1 MEKSSQ
7 FSQKEYK
14 EEEEEEEEECNFSL
28 THKIPKRWMAE
39 KVVTNLDTQ
48 L

>member
-1 MEKSSQ
+1 MKKSSQ

-14 EEEEEEEEECNFSL
+14 EEEEEECNFSL

>member
-1 MEKSSQ
+1 MKKSSQ

-28 THKIPKRWMAE
+28 THKIPKR
-39 KVVTNLDTQ
+39 
-48 L
+48 

>member
-1 MEKSSQ
+1 MKKSSQ
-7 FSQKEYK
+7 FLQKEYK
-14 EEEEEEEEECNFSL
+14 EEEEEEECNFSL